1 VNDPPRFPFPEGPGI
16 EPPVNY
22 HEVTD
27 PAGLLPV
34 TLSTGFPALLVTR
47 YEDVKT
53 VLSDPGFSRAAYGGK
68 SLFARERRSLAL
80 AMSDPPDHTRR
91 RSAVARAFTARQA
104 AQARPYLTQLAGALL
119 SELRAAGS
127 AADLVSG
134 FCLPFPIAVMC
145 RMLGLPFDDWPRF
158 RPWVD
163 AMMSAS
169 RYPPDHVARAHQ
181 HMYDYVAGIADATH
195 TAVLEGETPEG
206 LLAELLAPGGHGAP
220 LSRDEIVVLVAG
232 LLMAGYETTSNQL
245 AICVYLMLSRAP
257 LARSL
262 RDSPQDVAPAI
273 EEMLRWTSFMS
284 TGGPPHAAAA
294 DVPLAGTVV
303 PEGQVVVPVVDAA
316 NRDPQVYSCPAEI
329 MVDRAQAPHLAFGH
343 GRHYCLGAHLARAE
357 LQVAMTCLLAE
368 FPDLELA
375 VPAADIRW
383 RRGMLVRGP
392 QSLPVRWE
400 QQVPARETEI
410 QE

>member
-1 VNDPPRFPFPEGPGI
+1 MTDQPRFPFPEGPGI
-16 EPPVNY
+16 EPPADY
-22 HEVTD
+22 HKMTD

-53 VLSDPGFSRAAYGGK
+53 VLSDPRFSRAAYGGK

-80 AMSDPPDHTRR
+80 VMSDPPDHTRR
-91 RSAVARAFTARQA
+91 RSAVAHAFTARQA
-104 AQARPYLTQLAGALL
+104 AQARPYLTELAGDMLAG
-119 SELRAAGS
+119 LRAAGPP
-127 AADLVSG
+127 ADLVAG
-134 FCLPFPIAVMC
+134 FCLPFPIAVVC

-158 RPWVD
+158 RPWAD

-181 HMYDYVAGIADATH
+181 HMYDYVAGIADDTH
-195 TAVLEGETPEG
+195 AAVLRGETPAG
-206 LLAELLAPGGHGAP
+206 LLAELLAPDGRGAP

-245 AICVYLMLSRAP
+245 AICVYLTLTCAP
-257 LARSL
+257 LARAV
-262 RDSPQDVAPAI
+262 RAGPQAVAPAI

-329 MVDRAQAPHLAFGH
+329 MAARAEAPHLAFGH

-357 LQVAMTCLLAE
+357 MRVMLKGLLEEMA
-368 FPDLELA
+368 DIELA
-375 VPAADIRW
+375 GETEMAASNLFWGLKHMPVRFTAADPLRK
-383 RRGMLVRGP
+383 
-392 QSLPVRWE
+392 
-400 QQVPARETEI
+400 AA
-410 QE
+410 